1 MTGPNAP
8 LSIRFNYIRLID
20 KKIVLYTSILWP
32 SLADKEK
39 ILAKAEETWAASP
52 MEVRQRRRLDGYY
65 IDPKDPRVEKLAR
78 IAKDVL
84 GREDIPYL
92 TEGGTYA
99 QVLPNAIPYGAHRAG
114 SGSPV
119 WHGQRRRASGGR
131 VL

>member
-65 IDPKDPRVEKLAR
+65 IDPKDPGWKSWLELPRTCWVGR
-78 IAKDVL
+78 ISL
-84 GREDIPYL
+84 I
-92 TEGGTYA
+92 
-99 QVLPNAIPYGAHRAG
+99 
-114 SGSPV
+114 
-119 WHGQRRRASGGR
+119 
-131 VL
+131 